1 MLCNKCNGEMKEGFE
16 IRNRVKVK
24 TYKCPKCEKE
34 LVDFQRSL
42 SERRKVIS
50 EKRQEK
56 LKGIKGRV
64 QRIAARRKL

>member
-16 IRNRVKVK
+16 IRNRIKVK
-24 TYKCPKCEKE
+24 TYKCTKCEKE
-34 LVDFQRSL
+34 LVDFL
-42 SERRKVIS
+42 NNLKERRKAVS